1 MNMISSTCFHI
12 LWNGSPLPDIVPSR
26 GVHQEDPLSPY
37 MFILCLEQLSILFE
51 EAVREK
57 KIHPVTFRGQI
68 KILHLF
74 FTDDIFLF
82 SKTKIAECQDLKTI
96 LQNFCSCS
104 SQIISTQKSRLW
116 FSPNTARRTK
126 KPIAGI
132 FYIPTTQISTQVMP
146 DPNRYL

>member
-1 MNMISSTCFHI
+1 MDLLYRI
-12 LWNGSPLPDIVPSR
+12 LSQVEGCIKKIHYLLI
-26 GVHQEDPLSPY
+26 
-37 MFILCLEQLSILFE
+37 CLFCVWSNYPFFLKRRFG
-51 EAVREK
+51 RK

-74 FTDDIFLF
+74 FADDIFLF
-82 SKTKIAECQDLKTI
+82 SKAKIAECQNLKTI

-104 SQIISTQKSRLW
+104 GQIISTQKSRLW

-126 KPIAGI
+126 ELIAGI
-132 FYIPTTQISTQVMP
+132 FYIPTTQISNQVMP